1 MHRPPC
7 THPSPAGRTHG
18 LYGRFSL
25 FGLLVRF
32 GRFGHVGRLGRPG
45 RLGLWGTACLL
56 GLAGPATAQGSMPDP
71 TRPPSAVLAATAA
84 AAQPGGRALAE
95 PAAPPPPPPLPVLQA
110 VQLPARGAA
119 SALIDGRLVRVG
131 DAVGERQT
139 VSAIDAQGVS
149 LRGAGGP
156 QRLSLLSA
164 DGKQPAGSI
173 VITRST
179 SFAPEAGAR
188 AAEAASPGLTAA
200 PPPRANPAPDTA
212 PETDTAA
219 SSTPPVT
226 VAGRNRP

>member
-1 MHRPPC
+1 MHCPPC
-7 THPSPAGRTHG
+7 NHPSQPGRRPG
-18 LYGRFSL
+18 L
-25 FGLLVRF
+25 FGRCGQLRLFLRF
-32 GRFGHVGRLGRPG
+32 GRFGHAGGLGCFG
-45 RLGLWGTACLL
+45 ILATVCLL
-56 GLAGPATAQGSMPDP
+56 CLSGAATAQGSLPDP

-131 DAVGERQT
+131 DTVGERQT

-164 DGKQPAGSI
+164 DGKQPPGSI

-179 SFAPEAGAR
+179 HFAPEPGAR
-188 AAEAASPGLTAA
+188 PAEAASPSAPGAA
-200 PPPRANPAPDTA
+200 LPRANPLPATA
-212 PETDTAA
+212 PENDTAA
-219 SSTPPVT
+219 SSTPPVA